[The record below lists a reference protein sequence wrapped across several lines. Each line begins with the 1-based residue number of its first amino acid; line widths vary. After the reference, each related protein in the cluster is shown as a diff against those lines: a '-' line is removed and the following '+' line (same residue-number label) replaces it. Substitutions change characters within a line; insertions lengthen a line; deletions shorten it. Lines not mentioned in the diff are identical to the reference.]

1 MNKTILTLA
10 ALLSVLCLFAGA
22 PEVTAVTASQQEN
35 LVVIDY
41 YLAHP
46 DELLC
51 NVSVEISDDGGLSYG
66 IVPSPGSLSGDIGIV
81 EATEQGAPARSYGTT
96 ARTAS
101 PLAPTTVLRW
111 SPTITSPSSYLP
123 SPMSSQPPICPS

>member
-66 IVPSPGSLSGDIGIV
+66 IVPALVP
-81 EATEQGAPARSYGTT
+81 
-96 ARTAS
+96 
-101 PLAPTTVLRW
+101 
-111 SPTITSPSSYLP
+111 
-123 SPMSSQPPICPS
+123 